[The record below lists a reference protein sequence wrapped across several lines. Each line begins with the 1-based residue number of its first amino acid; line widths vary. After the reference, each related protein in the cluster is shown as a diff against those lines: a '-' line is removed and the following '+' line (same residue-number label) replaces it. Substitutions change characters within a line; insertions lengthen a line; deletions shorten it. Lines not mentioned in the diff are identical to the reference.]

1 MFLLL
6 PCCQIRALAD
16 TLDFGFLWRKSTQ
29 KTRLRLWSRYYRAL
43 PPLHMEI
50 CSFGPSLCISFRGGE
65 VVSELFSM
73 SSIDIPP
80 RSGRLQSSNLSG
92 KGWFTFSALITF
104 CSEHLLSVKAH
115 LNAKQTLMRQVL
127 LSCCKHCRAVTKSTK
142 SLLCYPLIYLFSGAS
157 LLASSSTARP
167 MRFRS

>member
-1 MFLLL
+1 MAEVHTKDKNPPLVPILSS
-6 PCCQIRALAD
+6 P
-16 TLDFGFLWRKSTQ
+16 SV
-29 KTRLRLWSRYYRAL
+29 

-104 CSEHLLSVKAH
+104 CSEHLPSVKARF
-115 LNAKQTLMRQVL
+115 NAKQTLMRQVL
-127 LSCCKHCRAVTKSTK
+127 VANIAKL
-142 SLLCYPLIYLFSGAS
+142 
-157 LLASSSTARP
+157 
-167 MRFRS
+167 